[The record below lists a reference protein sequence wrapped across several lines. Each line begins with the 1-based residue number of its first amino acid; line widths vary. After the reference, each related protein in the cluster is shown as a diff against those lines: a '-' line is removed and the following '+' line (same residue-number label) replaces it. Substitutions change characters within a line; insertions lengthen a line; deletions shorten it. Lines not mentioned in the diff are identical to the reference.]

1 MSRETAELV
10 PLPSRMP
17 LSAEE
22 WVVRLRQKTL
32 GDEEQAAFDA
42 WVGDPGHRAELEKCL
57 GMSVMM
63 TALRADPKLAPDLV
77 ARARRLRG
85 KGSVLRRRVPWPAV
99 ALAAGAAI
107 VAIGTIRF
115 APPAEQAPLRE
126 VVTARGEQRSL
137 ALEDGSVMQ
146 VNTDSAVTYAFTASE
161 RRVELQRGEAFFD
174 VKRDPARP
182 FIVKAGASEVQVV
195 GTQFSVRRAGDRTEV
210 VVTEGRVNVVPDAG
224 FLSSLMPKVEVT
236 PGHRLRLAG
245 KDQLKVAAVD
255 ASQATAWRT
264 GSIAF
269 DNTSLEEVVAEV
281 NRYAS
286 TQVVVE
292 DPRLKVRVLSG
303 RVRIGDLETF
313 LSLLRVQFGIEAVE
327 RNGKIALTAS

>member
-1 MSRETAELV
+1 
-10 PLPSRMP
+10 MP
-17 LSAEE
+17 LTAEE
-22 WVVRLRQKTL
+22 WAVRLRQKAL
-32 GDEEQAAFDA
+32 GDEERAAFDA
-42 WVGDPGHRAELEKCL
+42 WVADPDHRADLEKCL
-57 GMSVMM
+57 GMSVMVS
-63 TALRADPKLAPDLV
+63 ALRANPQIAPDLI

-85 KGSVLRRRVPWPAV
+85 KGGSLRHRVLWPAA

-107 VAIGTIRF
+107 VVIGTLRL
-115 APPAEQAPLRE
+115 APPAEPVPQRE
-126 VVTARGEQRSL
+126 VVTVRGEQRSL

-146 VNTDSAVTYAFTASE
+146 VNTDSAVSYAFSATE

-174 VKRDPARP
+174 VKRDPSRP

-195 GTQFSVRRAGDRTEV
+195 GTQFSVRRAADRTDV
-210 VVTEGRVNVVPDAG
+210 VVTEGRVNVVPNAG
-224 FLSSLMPKVEVT
+224 FLASLMPKVELT
-236 PGHRLRLAG
+236 PGHRLRLAR
-245 KDQLKVAAVD
+245 DNQLKVSAVD
-255 ASQATAWRT
+255 AAQATAWRT

-292 DPRLKVRVLSG
+292 DPRLKARVLSG

-313 LSLLRVQFGIEAVE
+313 LSLLKVQFGIEAVE
-327 RNGKIALTAS
+327 RNGTIALTAS